1 MAPPADTSTQMR
13 GQKALLDQAHW
24 QHIFYRRADEFLINH
39 AAHQK
44 SAATLSDEFLNHL
57 QLIGV
62 KKSLLNIT
70 ENQSF
75 VLVELFL

>member
-1 MAPPADTSTQMR
+1 MASPADTSAQMR
-13 GQKALLDQAHW
+13 GQKALLDKTHW
-24 QHIFYRRADEFLINH
+24 QHIFYRCADEFFINH

-62 KKSLLNIT
+62 KKPPLDVT

-75 VLVELFL
+75 ILVELFL